1 MKRYNIVNNTLG
13 WLCFVIAA
21 VTYLLTLEPTAS
33 FWDCPEFIAQGAKL
47 EVGHPPGNP
56 IFMLAAR
63 FFVTLFGGDITNAAV
78 AVNSMS
84 ALLSAATILLL
95 FWTITHLVRRLIVRD
110 DATEISLRKL
120 VIIMGSGLCGALAY
134 TWSDTFWFSAVEGE
148 VYAFSSFCTALV
160 FWLILKWE
168 NRADEPHSDRYL
180 VLIAYIIG
188 VSIAVHLLN
197 LLCIPAIGLVF
208 YYRKWRS
215 VNAKGSLIA
224 LAISCVLVGAIL
236 YGLVPGFMKVAQWFE
251 LFFVNTIGLSY
262 NMGVLIYAIVLVAVF
277 CWAIRA
283 LYNQK
288 NASAIRWS
296 TFLSISLSG
305 LLFVGPWWMS
315 LLLVAALAC
324 WLFAFCPKLP
334 VRVLNVVVLSVFVI
348 FVGYSSY
355 ALLLIRASANTPMN
369 QNAPDN
375 VFALASYMSREQYGD
390 RPLFYGVAFAEELDM
405 VDDGQGNMYVRVDH
419 NGRPATRVLDGYLR
433 DENGGAYNDA
443 EPEWSKISKTSEAQS
458 DEYVQETDK
467 PHYRNVPDM
476 KMLFTRIYSTDE
488 QNARHVSAYK
498 SWAEY
503 ATPDL
508 AEIPQELRARWAE
521 AGYAP
526 LYEVAPYLH
535 HQNTVTT
542 AVDAAGNPVAQTT
555 AWKPGF
561 GVNLRYFV
569 NYQLNHMYWRYFMWN
584 FAGRQN
590 DIQGNGEP
598 HLGNWISGIPFID
611 NPRLGDQSLLPDE
624 FGKGNKGHNVFYM
637 LPLLLGLIGLL
648 WQALRSF
655 GPDGKRGIEQFWVV
669 FFLFFMTGIAIVL
682 YLNQTPGQPRERDY
696 AFAGSFYAYAIWIG
710 IGVAAVAYL
719 LRDLLKRLAKG
730 KPESEGA
737 KWATAAVAVAI
748 GIAVP
753 LQMVSQTWDDHDRSG
768 RYTTR
773 DFGMNYLESLD
784 PDAII
789 FTNGDNDT
797 FPLWYVQEV
806 EGVRRDVRVVNL
818 SYLTTGWYANQMRHP
833 SYEGKAIE
841 TMATPADY
849 AYDRLAYSFVVPRT
863 DSLVSAND
871 ALAELY
877 RSDDKLYGAHF
888 LTSPNVRFDI
898 DTVAA
903 IKRFG
908 VNPADSTALAAAFD
922 APRTNLRNLGSGMTL
937 ARTLS
942 LDMIAHSLSNG
953 WDRPVYFATTVP
965 SSYYL
970 GLRPY
975 LSATGMA
982 YEVTPFRDAP
992 ENVNAAKAYEHAFNK
1007 FRWGGL
1013 DAPDASKIYL
1023 DETVRRMVASTR
1035 SSLFTTAEDLLLAP
1049 DAPASEFAVAYARE
1063 HGLDVPAT
1071 QRDMA
1076 RNMLDLIVEKLP
1088 GTVSPWDGMMDV
1100 YIASKYYDL
1109 WLDEGRADDLAKA
1122 RALLDASEERYA
1134 QLVRYAI
1141 GLTPGRLAALGR
1153 NEDYALQYLGMVVGL
1168 NNHIDVVERLSAKT
1182 DRTPEEDALLKAVRE
1197 RLPLEYALR
1206 VYPLLYVDGYN
1217 ISDLGHAAGVDD
1229 VTDVFAL
1236 PAVAREGAMLLEAH
1250 EATGIDP
1257 MARTQQ
1263 VEKKYG
1269 INRTD
1274 WGRII

>member
-1 MKRYNIVNNTLG
+1 MKRYKIVNNALG
-13 WLCFVIAA
+13 WLCFVVAA
-21 VTYLLTLEPTAS
+21 ATYLLTLEPTAS
-33 FWDCPEFIAQGAKL
+33 FWDCPEFIAQGTKL

-63 FFVTLFGGDITNAAV
+63 FFVTLFGGGMSTAAV

-110 DATEISLRKL
+110 DATDISLRKL

-180 VLIAYIIG
+180 VLIAYVIG

-208 YYRKWRS
+208 YYRKWKT

-224 LAISCVLVGAIL
+224 LGLSCVLVGAIL

-251 LFFVNTIGLSY
+251 LFFVNSVGLGY
-262 NMGVLIYAIVLVAVF
+262 NMGVLIYAVVLVGVL
-277 CWAIRA
+277 CWAAAA
-283 LYNQK
+283 LYRQTS
-288 NASAIRWS
+288 AAAIRWS
-296 TFLSISLSG
+296 CLLGLSLSG
-305 LLFVGPWWMS
+305 LPFIGPWW
-315 LLLVAALAC
+315 AAVIIIAAIAV
-324 WLFAFCPKLP
+324 WLFMAKKLP
-334 VRVLNVVVLSVFVI
+334 VRVLNVAMLSVLVI

-355 ALLLIRASANTPMN
+355 ALLLIRATANTPMN

-390 RPLFYGVAFAEELDM
+390 RPLFYGVAFAEELET
-405 VDDGQGNMYVRVDH
+405 VDGGDGNLYVRVNS
-419 NGRPATRVLDGYLR
+419 NGVPATRVLDGYLR
-433 DENGGAYNDA
+433 DERGGAYNDA
-443 EPEWSKISKTSEAQS
+443 EPEWSKLAKTSPLQS
-458 DEYVQETDK
+458 DEYVQKTEK
-467 PHYRNVPDM
+467 PHYRTVPDM

-488 QNARHVSAYK
+488 ANARHVSGYK
-498 SWAEY
+498 GWAEY

-508 AEIPQELRARWAE
+508 AEIPQEVRARWAE
-521 AGYAP
+521 AQYVP

-535 HQNTVTT
+535 HQSTVTT
-542 AVDAAGNPVAQTT
+542 AVDATGAPVAQTT

-598 HLGNWISGIPFID
+598 HLGNWISGIPVID
-611 NPRLGDQSLLPDE
+611 NARLGDQSLLPDE

-637 LPLLLGLIGLL
+637 LPLLLGIIGLL

-710 IGVAAVAYL
+710 IGVAAIAYL
-719 LRDLLKRLAKG
+719 LRDLARKLAKG
-730 KPESEGA
+730 REPGEGP
-737 KWATAAVAVAI
+737 KWPTAGVAVAI

-768 RYTTR
+768 RYTAR
-773 DFGMNYLESLD
+773 DFGMNYLNSLD
-784 PDAII
+784 KDAII

-797 FPLWYVQEV
+797 FPLWYAQEV

-818 SYLTTGWYANQMRHP
+818 SYLTTGWYANQLRHP

-841 TMATPADY
+841 TYTGPNEY
-849 AYDRLAYSFVVPRT
+849 AYDRLAYSFVVPQT
-863 DSLVSAND
+863 DSLVSAAD
-871 ALAELY
+871 ALAEL
-877 RSDDKLYGAHF
+877 RQSDASRFGAHY
-888 LTSPNVRFDI
+888 LTTPHVVFDV
-898 DTVAA
+898 DTAGAVA
-903 IKRFG
+903 RFG
-908 VNPADSTALAAAFD
+908 INPADTTQELARYFD
-922 APRTNLRNLGSGMTL
+922 APETNLRNLGSGMTL
-937 ARTLS
+937 SRLLS
-942 LDMIAHSLSNG
+942 MDMIAHSLANG
-953 WDRPVYFATTVP
+953 WDRPIYFASTVP

-992 ENVNAAKAYEHAFNK
+992 VNVNAAKAYENAFSR

-1013 DAPDASKIYL
+1013 DVPGADVYL

-1035 SSLFTTAEDLLLAP
+1035 SGLYSTVEDLLADA
-1049 DAPASEFAVAYARE
+1049 DAPASDFARSYARE
-1063 HGLDVPAT
+1063 HGQPEPAT

-1076 RNMLDLIVEKLP
+1076 RNLLDLIVEKMPAEL
-1088 GTVSPWDGMMDV
+1088 SPWDGMMDIYV
-1100 YIASKYYDL
+1100 AAKYYDL
-1109 WLDEGRADDLAKA
+1109 WLDTGRADDLQKA
-1122 RALLDASEERYA
+1122 QALLDAAEPRYA
-1134 QLVRYAI
+1134 QLVRWASS
-1141 GLTPGRLAALGR
+1141 LSSGRLNQIGR
-1153 NEDYALQYLGMVVGL
+1153 NEEYALQYLGMVVGMK
-1168 NNHIDVVERLSAKT
+1168 NQIDVVSKLAAK
-1182 DRTPEEDALLKAVRE
+1182 PGNEELLKAVRE

-1206 VYPLLYVDGYN
+1206 VYPLLYVDGYTEA
-1217 ISDLGHAAGVDD
+1217 DLYKAGGAEPGADVESLPAVVYEGVVLLRAHEAAGVDPLQLTSD
-1229 VTDVFAL
+1229 VE
-1236 PAVAREGAMLLEAH
+1236 RRY
-1250 EATGIDP
+1250 GIDRN
-1257 MARTQQ
+1257 A
-1263 VEKKYG
+1263 
-1269 INRTD
+1269 
-1274 WGRII
+1274 WGRIL